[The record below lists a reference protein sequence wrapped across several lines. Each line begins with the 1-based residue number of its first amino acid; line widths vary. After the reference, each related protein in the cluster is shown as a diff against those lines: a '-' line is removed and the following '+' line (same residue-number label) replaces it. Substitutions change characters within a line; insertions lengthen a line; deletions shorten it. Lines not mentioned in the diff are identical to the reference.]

1 MICSKWKNEI
11 SLSFFRY
18 SKVWE
23 EFLFSPFDL
32 HSFERISPPPFAMF
46 FVFFPSVFIPS
57 SIIIIKSLHCYCGI
71 ERRWGLSAASQL
83 VEQNKE
89 QNGSFSSSSSLSP
102 VFLSLFRLIS
112 FFPPRRTTFSLPNSK
127 TQKRGI
133 CACAPS
139 FFLPLCLSSVLLNN
153 LTIFLFFIFRTQ
165 MTGANT
171 YATCFRSRVVYF
183 SYSSQCFFS
192 LDMN

>member
-1 MICSKWKNEI
+1 MRRISFFSVRSSFFWKDFSAPICHVRRV
-11 SLSFFRY
+11 LSFGFY
-18 SKVWE
+18 SIFYYNYQVLALLLWNRTT
-23 EFLFSPFDL
+23 LR
-32 HSFERISPPPFAMF
+32 SFGREPVSRTEQRTEWKF
-46 FVFFPSVFIPS
+46 FFFF
-57 SIIIIKSLHCYCGI
+57 
-71 ERRWGLSAASQL
+71 
-83 VEQNKE
+83 
-89 QNGSFSSSSSLSP
+89 SLSP

-171 YATCFRSRVVYF
+171 YATCFRSRAVYF